1 MKAWIVATIS
11 AALFASGV
19 VRAQSATATSRP
31 PTVGTV
37 VLIDSTGKVAA
48 RPLNETL
55 MLVTVRNGVVAPA
68 SIRPIYGPG
77 GHTASA
83 LATWQAG
90 GSVLFTSSDCT
101 TGAHVY
107 ASPHPGVRAAA
118 QVQTLAGTLL
128 YVGADGAAATV
139 TIASVLYETGCAP
152 LIVRQSGLFPVIAT
166 VNLSIA
172 YPPPLSFQ

>member
-1 MKAWIVATIS
+1 MNARIVTGIL
-11 AALFASGV
+11 AALFASEA
-19 VRAQSATATSRP
+19 VRAQSATATAP
-31 PTVGTV
+31 PPPADPV
-37 VLIDSTGKVAA
+37 VLVDSTGKIAA

-77 GHTASA
+77 GHAASA

-90 GSVLFTSSDCT
+90 GSVLFTSSNCT

-107 ASPHPGVRAAA
+107 ASSHPGVRAAA
-118 QVQTLAGTLL
+118 QVQTPAGTLL
-128 YVGADGAAATV
+128 YVGADGTAATV
-139 TIASVLYETGCAP
+139 AIESVLYETGCAP
-152 LIVRQSGLFPVIAT
+152 LTVRQSGLFPVIAT
-166 VNLSIA
+166 INLSTA

>member
-1 MKAWIVATIS
+1 MKAWIVATIL

-19 VRAQSATATSRP
+19 VRAQSATATVRP
-31 PTVGTV
+31 PTAGTV
-37 VLIDSTGKVAA
+37 VLMDSTGKVAA

-55 MLVTVRNGVVAPA
+55 MLVTVGNGVVAPA

-77 GHTASA
+77 GHVASA

-90 GSVLFTSSDCT
+90 GSVLFMSPDCT

-118 QVQTLAGTLL
+118 QVQTPAGTLL
-128 YVGADGAAATV
+128 YVGADGAAAA
-139 TIASVLYETGCAP
+139 IAIESILYETGCAS
-152 LIVRQSGLFPVIAT
+152 VTVQQSGLFPVIAT
-166 VNLSIA
+166 VNLSTA